1 MMNTS
6 VLIVGGGPAGLTLSL
21 LLSRLGVS
29 HMLIDRRPDTSN
41 HPRGRLYDICTL
53 ELFRQFGIQAEIE
66 ATGVGPRWTEY
77 NRWFENLS
85 RPEIAHVRT
94 SSFHSVPTA
103 KSPTMPVMS
112 SQDHVEGI
120 LLRRARSF
128 AVADIRFHTE
138 AGNVSQQADGCRA
151 GIRNLDTGETA
162 EVSADYIVA
171 ADGVGSSI
179 RKQMD
184 LPLGGDPMDVYM
196 QDVLFHADLSEWFT
210 GNEGGVVLVAHAM
223 GGGAFQP
230 IDGKMRYRAQ
240 IADFP
245 RDRKITDTYCIDWI
259 RSAMGTDKDI
269 DIEVQSVRP
278 WRYIAGMARGFRK
291 GRIILAGDAA
301 HAFLPT
307 GGLGSNA
314 GLQGVRNLA
323 WKLAFVLKGVSPES
337 LLDTYFEEQGRL
349 AATRIEQ
356 SLKIS
361 RLTAPL
367 LSANFGERD
376 TTEQKSALKLWGNY
390 DGLILGFE
398 HRSPLCLAEHAPAP
412 HEGDPI
418 RDFVPAVRSGRR
430 APHVWLDSA
439 HERSSLDWFNTD
451 YVVIPGGGVDE
462 APWREAASKLA
473 GGGFPIRTERLPGD
487 DVAPWSQDE
496 IVLVR
501 PDGIV
506 AAHWLPDAGAPLR
519 LLNRVLPLRAPRAPF
534 RAPHGSVQQPSLR
547 SRPG

>member
-1 MMNTS
+1 MANTS
-6 VLIVGGGPAGLTLSL
+6 VLIVGGGPAGLTMSL
-21 LLSRLGVS
+21 LMSRLGVF
-29 HMLIDRRPDTSN
+29 HMLVDRRIDTSN

-53 ELFRQFGIQAEIE
+53 ELFRQFGIQAEVE
-66 ATGVGPRWTEY
+66 ETGAGPRWTQY

-85 RPEIAHVRT
+85 RPEIAHVHT

-112 SQDHVEGI
+112 SQDYVEDI

-128 AVADIRFHTE
+128 AAADIRFHTE
-138 AGNVSQQADGCRA
+138 AGNIVQDSDGCRA
-151 GIRNLDTGETA
+151 SVRNLDTGATM

-171 ADGVGSSI
+171 ADGVNSSI
-179 RKQMD
+179 RQQID
-184 LPLGGDPMDVYM
+184 LPLGGEPIDVYM
-196 QDVLFHADLSEWFT
+196 QDVLFNADLSEWFT

-245 RDRKITDTYCIDWI
+245 RDRKITDAYCIDWI
-259 RSAMGTDKDI
+259 KSAMGTGKDI

-278 WRYIAGMARGFRK
+278 WRYIAGMAREFRR
-291 GRIILAGDAA
+291 GRIILVGDAA

-323 WKLAFVLKGVSPES
+323 WKLAFVLQGVSPES
-337 LLDTYFEEQGRL
+337 LLDTYFEEHGRL

-361 RLTAPL
+361 RLNAPL
-367 LSANFGERD
+367 LSAHFGGRD

-398 HRSPLCLAEHAPAP
+398 HRSPLCLSENTPSP
-412 HEGDPI
+412 PEDDPI
-418 RDFVPAVRSGRR
+418 RDFVPTVRSGRR
-430 APHVWLDSA
+430 APHIWLDST
-439 HERSSLDWFNTD
+439 HKRSSLDWFNTD
-451 YVVIPGGGVDE
+451 YVLILGSDAGKASWTD
-462 APWREAASKLA
+462 ATSKLA
-473 GGGFPIRTERLPGD
+473 RSGFPIRTERLPAG
-487 DVAPWSQDE
+487 DVAPYSQDE

-506 AAHWLPDAGAPLR
+506 AAHWSPDAGAPLP
-519 LLNRVLPLRAPRAPF
+519 LLIGILPLRAAAIRA
-534 RAPHGSVQQPSLR
+534 
-547 SRPG
+547 

>member
-1 MMNTS
+1 MANTS

-29 HMLIDRRPDTSN
+29 HVLVDRRPDTSN

-53 ELFRQFGIQAEIE
+53 ELFRQFGVQAEVE
-66 ATGVGPRWTEY
+66 ETGAGPRWTEY

-85 RPEIAHVRT
+85 RPEIAHVHT

-112 SQDHVEGI
+112 SQDYVEDI

-128 AVADIRFHTE
+128 AAADIRFHTE
-138 AGNVSQQADGCRA
+138 AGNIVQDADGCR
-151 GIRNLDTGETA
+151 GSIRNLDTGETT
-162 EVSADYIVA
+162 EVSAAYIVA
-171 ADGVGSSI
+171 ADGVNSSI
-179 RKQMD
+179 REQID
-184 LPLGGDPMDVYM
+184 LPMGGDPIDVYM
-196 QDVLFHADLSEWFT
+196 QDVLFHADLSEWFA

-223 GGGAFQP
+223 GGGGFQP

-245 RDRKITDTYCIDWI
+245 RDRKITDAYCIDWI
-259 RSAMGTDKDI
+259 KSAMGTDKDI

-278 WRYIAGMARGFRK
+278 WRYIAGMARGFRR
-291 GRIILAGDAA
+291 GRTILVGDAA

-323 WKLAFVLKGVSPES
+323 WKLAFVLKGVSPEW
-337 LLDTYFEEQGRL
+337 LLDTYFEEQGTL

-356 SLKIS
+356 SLRIS

-367 LSANFGERD
+367 LSAHFGGRD
-376 TTEQKSALKLWGNY
+376 TTEQKSALKLWGDY

-418 RDFVPAVRSGRR
+418 RDFVPAVHSGRR
-430 APHVWLDSA
+430 APHLWLDSA

-451 YVVIPGGGVDE
+451 YVVISGGGVDE
-462 APWREAASKLA
+462 APWTEAASKLA
-473 GGGFPIRTERLPGD
+473 GSGFPIRTERLPGD

-519 LLNRVLPLRAPRAPF
+519 LLNGILPLRAP
-534 RAPHGSVQQPSLR
+534 LE
-547 SRPG
+547 